1 MWRWLFASRTC
12 SFESIFQTGN
22 PYYLRL
28 TSCLQTNMG
37 VFIPT
42 PGCNKFLHHLEI
54 SQGPV
59 TKPPWEWLLSR
70 GRAVIMTSKSQ
81 TWAENT
87 VTTNMP
93 LGSFFTSK
101 AWKKDLYFKIYF
113 VILCVEITDNTNSI
127 PYGDQ
132 STAMGCLFNACEFCV
147 RGILTK
153 GHSLKPCNIMQP
165 HVH

>member
-1 MWRWLFASRTC
+1 M
-12 SFESIFQTGN
+12 
-22 PYYLRL
+22 
-28 TSCLQTNMG
+28 
-37 VFIPT
+37 
-42 PGCNKFLHHLEI
+42 
-54 SQGPV
+54 
-59 TKPPWEWLLSR
+59 
-70 GRAVIMTSKSQ
+70 IMTSKSQ

-132 STAMGCLFNACEFCV
+132 STAIGCLFNACEFCV